1 MKQPDGR
8 SSRPLAARH
17 VLLALAVVAIGGVA
31 LGGCSSGGQAR
42 SHASVQTCFAYG
54 VRAIERHV
62 TVYLRPPACAGLSQE
77 QVNVAVARAV
87 REVVGPLHKAAAR
100 RAAYKDSKYLS
111 RLTRTVRP
119 PPPQSTAAVPVLRS
133 AGTGLRFG
141 ALAAWIITV
150 GVGLYLLLGF
160 VGGVRGRSGTRIEF
174 SVRSLRHSPPVLRGH
189 FGVALS
195 GLLVWIAFIASG
207 RGVLAW
213 IAVGMLLPVAGLGM
227 ATLLAGGSDDEAGTS
242 PSSGEHP
249 PVLVI
254 AAHGILATLTILL
267 ALLAAVATL

>member
-1 MKQPDGR
+1 VTQPDGR

-17 VLLALAVVAIGGVA
+17 VLLALAVIVIGGGA
-31 LGGCSSGGQAR
+31 LGGCSSGGQAP
-42 SHASVQTCFAYG
+42 HASVQTCFGYG

-62 TVYLRPPACAGLSQE
+62 TVYQRPAACVGLSQE

-111 RLTRTVRP
+111 RLTRAVRP
-119 PPPQSTAAVPVLRS
+119 PPPQSIAAVPVLRS

-141 ALAAWIITV
+141 ALAAWIVTV

-160 VGGVRGRSGTRIEF
+160 LGGARGRSGTRIEF
-174 SVRSLRHSPPVLRGH
+174 SVRSMRHSPPVLIGH
-189 FGVALS
+189 FGLALS
-195 GLLVWIAFIASG
+195 GLLVWIAFVASG

-213 IAVGMLLPVAGLGM
+213 VAVGILLPVAGLGM
-227 ATLLAGGSDDEAGTS
+227 ATLLAGGSDEVGTS
-242 PSSGEHP
+242 PSSGERP